1 MSKENALRHAFNMS
15 KENVLKQ
22 ASTMSNDNVLRQTS
36 KVPKEKFWDKPKMCQ
51 KKMFW
56 ERSLVCERKA
66 NIFNGY
72 LGGQNIMRS
81 LYCTKKK
88 ITHCFKEVLK
98 YAKRLKK
105 NSNEKWLCQKNH
117 MLLEMSFSMPK
128 VYFKKGWLQIF
139 LQERYFACLK
149 TKKVLRKI

>member
-1 MSKENALRHAFNMS
+1 
-15 KENVLKQ
+15 
-22 ASTMSNDNVLRQTS
+22 
-36 KVPKEKFWDKPKMCQ
+36 
-51 KKMFW
+51 
-56 ERSLVCERKA
+56 
-66 NIFNGY
+66 
-72 LGGQNIMRS
+72 MRRVFIVQ
-81 LYCTKKK
+81 KK

-98 YAKRLKK
+98 YAKRFKKKLQRKMVMSKK
-105 NSNEKWLCQKNH
+105 N